1 MLVVLCNHAIAVP
14 LSTATLP
21 LDATVRAITYAGWT
35 GLDMFF
41 VLSGYLITGILLDS
55 RGQPRWWSNFM
66 ARRALRV
73 FPLYYGTLAVLFV
86 LLPWLVRWSDPQF
99 ATLQSNQA
107 WYWTYTV
114 NVLAAVTRVSGTP
127 LNTVHLWSLSIEEQF
142 YLVWPLI
149 VWVCRPR
156 TLLRVVGIAVLAGF
170 AFRLGLALHDPVN
183 PYALYALTP
192 CRLDGLMIGA
202 ALAVVARAPG
212 GLARLRAWVPGV
224 FSAGMLA
231 LIAMALWR
239 GGLDP
244 RDPVVSV
251 AAYPVVALVCGT
263 LLVTAV
269 TAPAT
274 SRFSRVLCTDS
285 LRKWG
290 RYSYGIYIV
299 HFPLLGA
306 IEWKTDFYQHGVS
319 LLGGSRLPLVL
330 LLAAIGM
337 TLSYTLGYLSYHLY
351 ERRFLALKRYF
362 DPQPATRIT
371 VSLDTSASIMAA
383 RPGAMTLPQ

>member
-21 LDATVRAITYAGWT
+21 LDATVRAIAYAGWT

-41 VLSGYLITGILLDS
+41 VLSGYLITGILLDT
-55 RGQPRWWSNFM
+55 RGQPRWWPNFV

-73 FPLYYGTLAVLFV
+73 FPLYYGTLAVLFI
-86 LLPWLVRWSDPQF
+86 LLPWLVHWSEPQF
-99 ATLQSNQA
+99 ATLQANQA

-114 NVLAAVTRVSGTP
+114 NVLAALTHGEGTP

-142 YLVWPLI
+142 YLVWPLF
-149 VWVCRPR
+149 VWLCTPR
-156 TLLRVVGIAVLAGF
+156 TLLRVMGLAVLGGF
-170 AFRLGLALHDPVN
+170 AFRIGLALQDPVN

-192 CRLDGLMIGA
+192 CRLDGLMVGA

-212 GLARLRAWVPGV
+212 GLARLKTLAPRV
-224 FSAGMLA
+224 FGAGMLT
-231 LIAMALWR
+231 LIAVALWR

-244 RDPVVSV
+244 RDLVVSIAV
-251 AAYPVVALVCGT
+251 YPVVALVGGA
-263 LLVTAV
+263 LLVMAA
-269 TAPAT
+269 TAPIT
-274 SRFSRVLCTDS
+274 SRLSRALSGDS

-299 HFPLLGA
+299 HFPVLGA
-306 IEWKTDFYQHGVS
+306 ITWKTDFFNQGVS
-319 LLGGSRLPLVL
+319 LLGGTRLPPVL

-337 TLSYTLGYLSYHLY
+337 TLSYALGCLSYHLY
-351 ERRFLALKRYF
+351 EKHFLALKRYF
-362 DPQPATRIT
+362 EPAPSARIIAL
-371 VSLDTSASIMAA
+371 LDVRPTA
-383 RPGAMTLPQ
+383 RRSGPVETIG